1 MINKKINSE
10 IKLRHTIL
18 GAGGSIGNTLA
29 AHLIEQ
35 KQSVKLVSR
44 SGFNM
49 QGASAETGDLT
60 SYPDT
65 LRAVK
70 NSDVVYLC
78 AGLPYRTEVWE
89 KQWPKIMDYV
99 IEACFRENVLLI
111 FFDNV
116 YMYGRVEGPMTEST
130 PYNPCSRKGEL
141 RAQIALELEE
151 AMHNGS
157 LNAIIARAADLYGP
171 HSVQSSML
179 YLMMIQNLKKGK
191 KAQWFGSMSQPH
203 SFTYTLDCARALKML
218 AEEPKACNQVWHL
231 PTQNPALSAEEW
243 VNLIAKELDVPAK
256 SMLLPKFGVKLMGY
270 FDKTVGE
277 VYEMIYQQE
286 MNYHFDSTKFNKYF
300 QYTPTS
306 CEQGIRETLQFLADT
321 GR

>member
-1 MINKKINSE
+1 MA
-10 IKLRHTIL
+10 
-18 GAGGSIGNTLA
+18 GARTEVA
-29 AHLIEQ
+29 
-35 KQSVKLVSR
+35 
-44 SGFNM
+44 
-49 QGASAETGDLT
+49 DLT

-70 NSDVVYLC
+70 NSDVVYMC
-78 AGLPYRTEVWE
+78 AGLPYRTEMWE

-130 PYNPCSRKGEL
+130 PYHPCSRKGEV
-141 RAQIALELEE
+141 RAQIAMELEE

-157 LNAIIARAADLYGP
+157 FNAIIARAADLYGP

-191 KAQWFGSMSQPH
+191 KAQWLGSLSQPH
-203 SFTYTLDCARALKML
+203 SFTYTLDCAKALKLL
-218 AEEPKACNQVWHL
+218 AEEPRARNQVWHL
-231 PTQNPALSAEEW
+231 PTHNPGLTAVEW
-243 VNLIAKELDVPAK
+243 VQLIAQELNVPAK
-256 SMLLPKFGVKLMGY
+256 AMLLPKMGVKLMGM
-270 FDKTVGE
+270 FDKTVAE
-277 VYEMIYQQE
+277 VYEMMYQQE
-286 MNYHFDSTKFNKYF
+286 MNYHFDSTKFNNYF
-300 QYTPTS
+300 QFTPTTY
-306 CEQGIRETLQFLADT
+306 EQGVRETLQFLAAT

>member
-1 MINKKINSE
+1 MNKKISTGSNT
-10 IKLRHTIL
+10 RHTIL

-29 AHLIEQ
+29 AHLLDQ

-44 SGFNM
+44 SGFSM
-49 QGASAETGDLT
+49 AGARTEVADLT

-70 NSDVVYLC
+70 NSDVVYMC
-78 AGLPYRTEVWE
+78 AGLPYRTEMWE

-130 PYNPCSRKGEL
+130 PYHPCSRKGEV
-141 RAQIALELEE
+141 RAQIAMELEE

-157 LNAIIARAADLYGP
+157 FNAIIARAADLYGP

-179 YLMMIQNLKKGK
+179 YLMLIQNLKKGK
-191 KAQWFGSMSQPH
+191 KAQWLGSLSQPH
-203 SFTYTLDCARALKML
+203 SFTYTLDCAKALKLL
-218 AEEPKACNQVWHL
+218 AEEPRARNQVWHL
-231 PTQNPALSAEEW
+231 PTHNPGLTAVEW
-243 VNLIAKELDVPAK
+243 VQLIAQELNVPAK
-256 SMLLPKFGVKLMGY
+256 AMLLPKMGVKLMGM
-270 FDKTVGE
+270 FDKTVAE
-277 VYEMIYQQE
+277 VYEMMYQQE
-286 MNYHFDSTKFNKYF
+286 MNYHFDSTKFNNYF
-300 QYTPTS
+300 QFTPTTY
-306 CEQGIRETLQFLADT
+306 EQGVRETLQFLAAT